1 MHQALPSRGLTRRVL
16 GAAAVLA
23 LASACGKPQPSPG
36 FTVAAAASL
45 TTVMDEALAVWN
57 AGPHPRGSATYAS
70 SSTLARQ
77 IERGAPI
84 DLFLSADLQWMNYLE
99 TRRDIDAP
107 SRRVLARNRL
117 VLVQPR
123 ADEALHV
130 SLSPGAA
137 PAALTR
143 GRWTTGDPGHVPAG
157 RYAQQALGELGWW
170 QDLAPNLIPA
180 KDVRAALRLVE
191 RREVEWGLVYLT
203 DAQVSE
209 SVRVVA
215 QVPSSIAGPI
225 VTVGALT
232 TSANAEVNAD
242 AREFL
247 GWLSG
252 PEGQALFARHGF
264 QPP

>member
-157 RYAQQALGELGWW
+157 RYAQRALEELGWW

-180 KDVRAALRLVE
+180 TGGFLSKWLVFS
-191 RREVEWGLVYLT
+191 VAVKADLIGLT
-203 DAQVSE
+203 
-209 SVRVVA
+209 
-215 QVPSSIAGPI
+215 I
-225 VTVGALT
+225 VGVLPGA
-232 TSANAEVNAD
+232 
-242 AREFL
+242 FL
-247 GWLSG
+247 GRV
-252 PEGQALFARHGF
+252 F
-264 QPP
+264 